1 MTPPPPL
8 ALLLDFDG
16 TLVPIGAT
24 PDAICVSDDLQSLM
38 ALAIERLE
46 GRVAV
51 ISGRSLEQLDALWD
65 KGLWPVTV
73 AASHGLEMRHN
84 GRLLSPPPAQIFAQ
98 LARATDA
105 RFGAH
110 KGVVIELKSFG
121 LGLHYRLAPS
131 QRDALRAWADE
142 CAAEHD
148 LVVADGTSYEYWTF
162 GSRRPRTTRK
172 VTMTVPVFDDF
183 ELELDWKI
191 GRAGNAVLGGW
202 TLAGIYTARSGRP
215 FTVTQGGLEGATWMP
230 NVVGDP
236 GGQETVDSWFNA
248 SAYQRVAVG
257 TFGNL
262 FTSLGVNKDL
272 AGSHRVVNHASVV
285 PWIGTHLAEILC
297 VQEDRVVA
305 NDNTVRYQGRS
316 LQIPSDTHRFH
327 YVKVRVRVHAY
338 PDGTL
343 AVFHGPRC
351 LARYTAEGQ
360 LINPDATIV
369 RRKDPTPRSRARP
382 IVAPGTSVC
391 VR

>member
-148 LVVADGTSYEYWTF
+148 LVVQPGDMVYELRLRGADKGDAVRAIMQRAPF
-162 GSRRPRTTRK
+162 AGSLPVYIGDDLTD
-172 VTMTVPVFDDF
+172 VPAMNAA
-183 ELELDWKI
+183 
-191 GRAGNAVLGGW
+191 RALGGR
-202 TLAGIYTARSGRP
+202 GI
-215 FTVTQGGLEGATWMP
+215 TV
-230 NVVGDP
+230 
-236 GGQETVDSWFNA
+236 
-248 SAYQRVAVG
+248 
-257 TFGNL
+257 
-262 FTSLGVNKDL
+262 
-272 AGSHRVVNHASVV
+272 
-285 PWIGTHLAEILC
+285 
-297 VQEDRVVA
+297 
-305 NDNTVRYQGRS
+305 
-316 LQIPSDTHRFH
+316 
-327 YVKVRVRVHAY
+327 
-338 PDGTL
+338 
-343 AVFHGPRC
+343 GPRIAGAANGM
-351 LARYTAEGQ
+351 LADPAEVHGW
-360 LINPDATIV
+360 LRDLLA
-369 RRKDPTPRSRARP
+369 
-382 IVAPGTSVC
+382 
-391 VR
+391 